1 MRDEWTQEYVKYSN
15 EVLKE
20 NIIDE
25 IESLT
30 VHDFQDILDNKKL
43 DVQVDE
49 LDRIIDE
56 LLNVLFEE
64 RAK

>member
-25 IESLT
+25 IESMT
-30 VHDFQDILDNKKL
+30 VHDFQNILDNKKL

-64 RAK
+64 RTE

>member
-1 MRDEWTQEYVKYSN
+1 MTDIKSLN
-15 EVLKE
+15 EILKE
-20 NIIDE
+20 DIIDE
-25 IESLT
+25 IESMT
-30 VHDFQDILDNKKL
+30 VHDFQNTLDNKKL

-64 RAK
+64 RTE

>member
-1 MRDEWTQEYVKYSN
+1 MTDIKSLN

-20 NIIDE
+20 DIIDE
-25 IESLT
+25 IESMT
-30 VHDFQDILDNKKL
+30 VHDFQDILENKKL

-56 LLNVLFEE
+56 LLNILFEE
-64 RAK
+64 RTE

>member
-1 MRDEWTQEYVKYSN
+1 MKDEWTQEYVKYSN

-25 IESLT
+25 IESMT
-30 VHDFQDILDNKKL
+30 VHDFQNILDNKKL

-64 RAK
+64 RAE

>member
-25 IESLT
+25 IESMT

-64 RAK
+64 RTK

>member
-1 MRDEWTQEYVKYSN
+1 MTDIKSLN

-20 NIIDE
+20 DIMDE
-25 IESLT
+25 IESMT

-49 LDRIIDE
+49 LDRVIDE
-56 LLNVLFEE
+56 LVNKLFEE
-64 RAK
+64 RSE

>member
-25 IESLT
+25 IESMT

-56 LLNVLFEE
+56 LLNILFEE
-64 RAK
+64 RTE

>member
-25 IESLT
+25 IESMT
-30 VHDFQDILDNKKL
+30 VHDFQNLVEKYDL
-43 DVQVDE
+43 E
-49 LDRIIDE
+49 AHIIDGMVFD
-56 LLNVLFEE
+56 LVHAIFEE
-64 RAK
+64 RSK

>member
-1 MRDEWTQEYVKYSN
+1 MTDIKSLN

-20 NIIDE
+20 DIIDE
-25 IESLT
+25 IESMT
-30 VHDFQDILDNKKL
+30 VHDFQDILENKKL

-64 RAK
+64 RTE

>member
-1 MRDEWTQEYVKYSN
+1 MTDIKSLN

-20 NIIDE
+20 DIIDE
-25 IESLT
+25 IESMT
-30 VHDFQDILDNKKL
+30 VHDFQNILDNKKL

-64 RAK
+64 RTE

>member
-25 IESLT
+25 IESMT

>member
-1 MRDEWTQEYVKYSN
+1 MTDIKSLN

-25 IESLT
+25 IESMT
-30 VHDFQDILDNKKL
+30 VHDFQNILDNKKL

-64 RAK
+64 RTE

>member
-25 IESLT
+25 IESMT
-30 VHDFQDILDNKKL
+30 VHDFQNLVEKYDL
-43 DVQVDE
+43 E
-49 LDRIIDE
+49 AHIIDGM
-56 LLNVLFEE
+56 VLDLVHAIFEE
-64 RAK
+64 RTK

>member
-1 MRDEWTQEYVKYSN
+1 MTDIKSLN

-20 NIIDE
+20 DIIDE
-25 IESLT
+25 IESMT
-30 VHDFQDILDNKKL
+30 VHDFQNISDNKKL

-64 RAK
+64 RAE

>member
-1 MRDEWTQEYVKYSN
+1 MTDIKSLN

-20 NIIDE
+20 DIIDE
-25 IESLT
+25 IESMT
-30 VHDFQDILDNKKL
+30 VHEFQDILENKKL

-64 RAK
+64 RTK

>member
-1 MRDEWTQEYVKYSN
+1 MKDEWTQEYVKYSN

-25 IESLT
+25 IESMT
-30 VHDFQDILDNKKL
+30 VHDFQNILDNKKL

-64 RAK
+64 RTE

>member
-1 MRDEWTQEYVKYSN
+1 MTDIKSLN

-20 NIIDE
+20 DIIDE
-25 IESLT
+25 IESMT
-30 VHDFQDILDNKKL
+30 VHDFQNILDNKKL

-64 RAK
+64 RAE

>member
-1 MRDEWTQEYVKYSN
+1 MTDIKSLN

-20 NIIDE
+20 DIIDE
-25 IESLT
+25 IESMT
-30 VHDFQDILDNKKL
+30 VHDFQDILENKKL

-56 LLNVLFEE
+56 LLNILFEE

>member
-1 MRDEWTQEYVKYSN
+1 MTDIKSLN
-15 EVLKE
+15 EILKE
-20 NIIDE
+20 DIIDE
-25 IESLT
+25 IESMT
-30 VHDFQDILDNKKL
+30 VHDFQNILDNKKL

-64 RAK
+64 RTE

>member
-1 MRDEWTQEYVKYSN
+1 M
-15 EVLKE
+15 
-20 NIIDE
+20 
-25 IESLT
+25 T
-30 VHDFQDILDNKKL
+30 VHDFQNILDNKKL

-64 RAK
+64 RTE

>member
-64 RAK
+64 RTK

>member
-1 MRDEWTQEYVKYSN
+1 MRDKWTQEYVKYSN

-25 IESLT
+25 IESMT
-30 VHDFQDILDNKKL
+30 VHDFQNILDNKKL

-64 RAK
+64 RTE

>member
-1 MRDEWTQEYVKYSN
+1 MSN
-15 EVLKE
+15 QQNEELKE
-20 NIIDE
+20 SIMEE
-25 IESLT
+25 IESMT
-30 VHDFQDILDNKKL
+30 VHDFQNILDNKKL

-64 RAK
+64 RTE

>member
-1 MRDEWTQEYVKYSN
+1 MSN
-15 EVLKE
+15 IHNDRIKE
-20 NIIDE
+20 DIIDE
-25 IESLT
+25 IESMT
-30 VHDFQDILDNKKL
+30 VHDFQNILDNKKL

-64 RAK
+64 RTE

>member
-15 EVLKE
+15 EVVKE
-20 NIIDE
+20 KILEE
-25 IESLT
+25 INSMT
-30 VHDFQDILDNKKL
+30 VSDFQDILDNKKL

>member
-1 MRDEWTQEYVKYSN
+1 MTDIKSLN

-20 NIIDE
+20 DIIDE
-25 IESLT
+25 IESMT
-30 VHDFQDILDNKKL
+30 VHDFQNTLDNKKL

-64 RAK
+64 RTE